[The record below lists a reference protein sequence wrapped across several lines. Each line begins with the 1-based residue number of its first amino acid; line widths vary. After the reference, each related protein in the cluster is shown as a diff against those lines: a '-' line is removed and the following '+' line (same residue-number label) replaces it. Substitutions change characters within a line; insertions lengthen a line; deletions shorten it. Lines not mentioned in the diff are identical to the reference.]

1 MNTEELE
8 ALYGRSIKPKKLA
21 EFLGLDRRT
30 IIKYADQWGGV
41 QVAPGRYRFFEN
53 RIKEIMND
61 AWLDKQTQ
69 EEALEGQHHD
79 RRRVAS
85 KNVPGCNKKIAQ
97 RGRRMGNGEKER
109 DGKRPNRHGL
119 LDDTIMV

>member
-8 ALYGRSIKPKKLA
+8 ALYGRSIKPEKLG

-30 IIKYADQWGGV
+30 VIKYAELWGGV

-61 AWLDKQTQ
+61 AWLDKQTR
-69 EEALEGQHHD
+69 EKALEGQHHD

-85 KNVPGCNKKIAQ
+85 KTVRGCNEKIAQ
-97 RGRRMGNGEKER
+97 KGRRMGNREKER

-119 LDDTIMV
+119 LDDPIMV